1 MILADVPAWLATLR
15 DSAIAIG
22 AVLGALLTAAAAAKA
37 PVVRRPVRW
46 LWRRLVSE
54 PLGGWVHGLF
64 DRALAEDRARALR
77 ADERADEMH
86 DRLKVVEHE
95 VLTNDGESL
104 RDVAERVEVM
114 SIELMRRTG

>member
-1 MILADVPAWLATLR
+1 M
-15 DSAIAIG
+15 
-22 AVLGALLTAAAAAKA
+22 LGALLTAAAAAKA

-64 DRALAEDRARALR
+64 DRALAEDRARAVR